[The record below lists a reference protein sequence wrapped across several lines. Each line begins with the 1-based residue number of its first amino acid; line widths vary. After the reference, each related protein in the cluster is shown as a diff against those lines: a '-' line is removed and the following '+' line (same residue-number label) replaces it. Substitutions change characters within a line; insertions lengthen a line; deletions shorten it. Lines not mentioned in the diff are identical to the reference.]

1 MPFISKIEARA
12 YARATEIL
20 ERVETAVLNLF
31 PELMRP
37 LISMK
42 ISSAEGQSGDV
53 ISIVSSELEGKENC
67 QTTFNFVLS
76 KMKRESQ
83 RALRRSIDLRLDND
97 CVLFLRID
105 KQAAYLGEVELTDK
119 SDVISV
125 RFHFRDYPRCKRNDA
140 TQIIENQL
148 QIAGER
154 EDEN

>member
-67 QTTFNFVLS
+67 QTTFDFVLS
-76 KMKRESQ
+76 EMKRESQ

>member
-53 ISIVSSELEGKENC
+53 ISIVSSELEEKENC